1 MEPLIAELIAD
12 GWLKTPAVISAFRAV
27 DRRGFLP
34 DEIKPFAYEN
44 RALPI
49 GWGQTISQPLTVAF
63 MLEELRPRFGEKV
76 LDIGFGSGWQ
86 TALLAH
92 IVGAEGTVCAIERIL
107 DLAAWGRA
115 NVERA
120 GFKNVRFLVR
130 DGFDGWPEAAPFD
143 RLIAAARLAE
153 IPRAWLG
160 QVRIGGRIVA
170 PVGDSIVVCEH
181 VAPGQFRKV
190 VHPGFIFV
198 PFVHD
203 KLG

>member
-1 MEPLIAELIAD
+1 
-12 GWLKTPAVISAFRAV
+12 
-27 DRRGFLP
+27 
-34 DEIKPFAYEN
+34 FAYEN

-63 MLEELRPRFGEKV
+63 MLEELKPRLGGKV

-92 IVGAEGTVCAIERIL
+92 IVGAGGIVCAIERIP

-120 GFKNVRFLVR
+120 GGKNVRFLVR
-130 DGFDGWPEAAPFD
+130 DGFEGWPEEAPFD

-153 IPRAWLG
+153 IPRVWLG

-170 PVGDSIVVCEH
+170 PVGESIVVLEH
-181 VAPGQFRKV
+181 AAQGQFSKI
-190 VHPGFIFV
+190 VHPGFVFV

-203 KLG
+203 EHG